1 MCGSNAWGIK
11 AVVRLQ
17 PVLPCRKLRLN
28 NARVQQCVVEVEG
41 ALELLQA
48 SGFELDLG
56 GEATNSGAGAVFA
69 ADSIAQYPGPGSG
82 RLQHTD
88 GCVPAASTQAQVQC
102 SQQTVLLSMWVLG
115 LAGCST
121 QMGCVPAAGDSSAS
135 SLEAQGMAEG
145 CLYLPQNAELGPL
158 SAALD
163 LLKQLRQLSHDG
175 AQPSGNPSPPQ
186 QQQQRQSSSADGA
199 QGPTGGSQ
207 SAGGSAG
214 LLQPGSGGCPPV
226 PALQSQHS
234 SAATLQRP
242 GHDAAGPAGSA
253 TGALAP
259 LFADPAA
266 CSKQQQDQAEAL
278 LSDPAADAD
287 ALGEA
292 LDAPAAGA
300 SAAMQ
305 QPAAGVVQGFCASLL
320 SLHDL
325 WLLM

>member
-1 MCGSNAWGIK
+1 M
-11 AVVRLQ
+11 VRLQ

-56 GEATNSGAGAVFA
+56 GEATNSGSGAVFA

-88 GCVPAASTQAQVQC
+88 
-102 SQQTVLLSMWVLG
+102 
-115 LAGCST
+115 
-121 QMGCVPAAGDSSAS
+121 GCVPAAGDSSAS

-175 AQPSGNPSPPQ
+175 AQPSGNPSAPQQ
-186 QQQQRQSSSADGA
+186 QQQQRQSSSASGA
-199 QGPTGGSQ
+199 QGPPGTASSL
-207 SAGGSAG
+207 SAGGSGG
-214 LLQPGSGGCPPV
+214 LLQPGSNGCPPV
-226 PALQSQHS
+226 PGLQSQHS

-242 GHDAAGPAGSA
+242 GHDAAGPAGPAIGATAALSA
-253 TGALAP
+253 S
-259 LFADPAA
+259 PAA

-305 QPAAGVVQGFCASLL
+305 QSPAGVAQGFCAF
-320 SLHDL
+320 
-325 WLLM
+325 